1 MAQDGLREGIAGLA
15 TRIPTA
21 LGDAAFELRV
31 FSDVGLIRPMRPDK
45 LARVAERYIRWGA
58 APALG
63 SAANAITHPDR
74 TAIIDEAG
82 ALTWMETH
90 RRSNALARALRDEGI
105 GVGDGLAIM
114 CRNHRYF
121 IEATMACSKLG
132 AVALYLNTSFA
143 GPQLADV
150 MEREHPGA
158 MIYDQEF
165 DELLSGVEGGMRR
178 YVAWEDEVDEVDET
192 TVEQLI
198 SGAHGDD
205 LEAPPEHGRYIIL
218 TSGTTGTPKGAQRS
232 QPEGLTALAALLS
245 KIPRRYGETAMIA
258 APLFHSW
265 GFLHF
270 ILSLPTAATMVL
282 RPRFDPEDTLRAT
295 AEHRARVL
303 AVVPVMMQRIL
314 ALPEEVK
321 RRYDLS
327 TLEVTAASGST
338 LPGELA
344 INWMNEFGDNLY
356 NLYGSTEVAWATIA
370 TPEDMRAAPGT
381 AGRPPRGTV
390 IRIVDEQGND
400 LPPGET
406 GRIFIGNQLAFE
418 GYTGG
423 GDKEHL
429 GDLLSSGD
437 VGHFDDDGR
446 LFIDGRD
453 DEMIVSGGENVFPR
467 EVEDLLSDH
476 EAIDEAAAI
485 GIEDEEFGQRL
496 RAFVVKEEGKDVSE
510 EDLKGYVKQN
520 LARYKVP
527 REIVFVDELP
537 RNATGKVMKGELA
550 ERRLAD

>member
-1 MAQDGLREGIAGLA
+1 MAPDPLRQGLGGIAS
-15 TRIPTA
+15 RVPTA
-21 LGDAAFELRV
+21 LGDAAFQLRV
-31 FSDVGLIRPMRPDK
+31 FSEVGIVRPIRPDK

-58 APALG
+58 SPALG
-63 SAANAITHPDR
+63 STANAITHPNDA
-74 TAIIDEAG
+74 AIVDQAG
-82 ALTWMETH
+82 TLTWEETH
-90 RRSNALARALRDEGI
+90 RRSNALARALRDEGV
-105 GVGDGLAIM
+105 GLGDGVAIM

-132 AVALYLNTSFA
+132 AVALYLNTAFA

-150 MEREHPGA
+150 LERESPA
-158 MIYDQEF
+158 ALIYDQEF
-165 DELLSGVEGGMRR
+165 TELLADSARTLRR
-178 YVAWEDEVDEVDET
+178 YVAWESVEGTDER

-198 SGAHGDD
+198 SGAHGED
-205 LEAPPEHGRYIIL
+205 LDAPAEHGRYIIL
-218 TSGTTGTPKGAQRS
+218 TSGTTGTPRGAQRS
-232 QPEGLTALAALLS
+232 QPEGLGALAALLS
-245 KIPRRYGETAMIA
+245 KIPRRTEETAMIA

-282 RPRFDPEDTLRAT
+282 RPKFDPEDTLRAV

-314 ALPEEVK
+314 ALPGEVK

-327 TLEVTAASGST
+327 SLEVTAASGSA

-344 INWMNEFGDNLY
+344 TNWMDEFGDNLY

-390 IRIVDEQGND
+390 IRIVGEEAND

-429 GDLLSSGD
+429 GDLLASGD
-437 VGHFDDDGR
+437 VGHFDDEGR

-476 EAIDEAAAI
+476 EGVVEAAAI
-485 GIEDEEFGQRL
+485 GVEDEEFGQRL
-496 RAFVVKEEGKDVSE
+496 RVFVVKEDDSETSE
-510 EDLKGYVKQN
+510 EDLKNHVKSN

-537 RNATGKVMKGELA
+537 RNATGKVLKRELA
-550 ERRLAD
+550 ERQLAD

>member
-1 MAQDGLREGIAGLA
+1 MLRERLREGLGSVA
-15 TRIPTA
+15 TNVPTA
-21 LGDAAFELRV
+21 LGDTAFELRV
-31 FSDVGLIRPMRPDK
+31 FSEVGLIRPIRPDK
-45 LARVAERYIRWGA
+45 LARVAERYLRWGA
-58 APALG
+58 SPALG
-63 SAANAITHPDR
+63 SAANAITAPER

-82 ALTWMETH
+82 TLTWAETH
-90 RRSNALARALRDEGI
+90 RRSNGLAHALRDEGV
-105 GVGDGLAIM
+105 GVGDGVAIM

-121 IEATMACSKLG
+121 IEATMACAKVG
-132 AVALYLNTSFA
+132 AVALYLNTAFA

-150 MEREHPGA
+150 LERESPA
-158 MIYDQEF
+158 ALIYDQEF
-165 DELLSGVEGGMRR
+165 TDLLSGAAKGPRR
-178 YVAWEDEVDEVDET
+178 FVAWEERDGTDQT
-192 TVEQLI
+192 TLEQLI
-198 SGAHGDD
+198 SGSDTED
-205 LEAPPEHGRYIIL
+205 LEAPPDHGRYIIL

-232 QPEGLTALAALLS
+232 QPEGLTVLAALLS
-245 KIPRRYGETAMIA
+245 KIPRRHHETAMIA

-270 ILSLPTAATMVL
+270 ILSLATAATMVL
-282 RPRFDPEDTLRAT
+282 RPKFDPEDTLRAT

-303 AVVPVMMQRIL
+303 VVVPVMMQRIL

-327 TLEVTAASGST
+327 ALEVTAASGSA

-344 INWMNEFGDNLY
+344 TNWMDQFGDNLY
-356 NLYGSTEVAWATIA
+356 NLYGSTEVAWATVA

-390 IRIVDEQGND
+390 VRIVDENGED
-400 LPPGET
+400 VSPGET
-406 GRIFIGNQLAFE
+406 GRIFIGNRMAFE

-437 VGHFDDDGR
+437 IGHLDEQGL

-467 EVEDLLSDH
+467 EVEDLLADH
-476 EAIDEAAAI
+476 EGVVEAAAI
-485 GIEDEEFGQRL
+485 GVEDEEFGQRL
-496 RAFVVKEEGKDVSE
+496 RAFVVKEDGANVSE
-510 EDLKGYVKQN
+510 EELKSHVKAN

-537 RNATGKVMKGELA
+537 RNATGKVLKRELA
-550 ERRLAD
+550 EYELAG